1 MATTIPRADIVKS
14 EDYNMRRANRYIS
27 LLFLAA
33 ALAAP
38 VAVMAAPA
46 PQVALQ
52 VRVYDK
58 HHKDYHVWDDN
69 ENRSYMRF
77 RESHRQYNVTF
88 ARTSSRQQAAYW
100 NWRHAHPDRN

>member
-1 MATTIPRADIVKS
+1 
-14 EDYNMRRANRYIS
+14 MRRAQRYIS

-38 VAVMAAPA
+38 VAVAAPT

-69 ENRSYMRF
+69 ENLSYTRF
-77 RESHRQYNVTF
+77 RESHRRYNVTF
-88 ARTSSRQQAAYW
+88 ARTSSRQQATYW
-100 NWRHAHPDRN
+100 SWRHANPDRD